1 MDYGLLCAQLRA
13 LAEAY
18 AAYEKAEAD
27 LEGAK
32 ELMNDP
38 EMRELLCLLSKCVTG
53 KRVWQVNHHSP
64 YYSANRYRR
73 VA

>member
-1 MDYGLLCAQLRA
+1 MKQ
-13 LAEAY
+13 
-18 AAYEKAEAD
+18 
-27 LEGAK
+27 
-32 ELMNDP
+32 NIDP